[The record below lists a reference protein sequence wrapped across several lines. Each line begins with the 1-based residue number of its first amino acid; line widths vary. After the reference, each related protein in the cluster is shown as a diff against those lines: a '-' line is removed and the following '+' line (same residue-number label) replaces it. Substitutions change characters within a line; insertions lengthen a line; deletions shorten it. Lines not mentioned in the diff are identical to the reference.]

1 MLIRPN
7 IFLRTAP
14 YLIFSVTIFALYVIY
29 NNLSPSS
36 SKEIILGVLSNGI
49 FFFVVFVF
57 FDLVRSVNYQKE
69 SKYLNEYIKNKVGN
83 DVFVALYFQK
93 KILHGYNLET
103 NTLDNIMSIIDYS
116 QTEISGMIR
125 NQRYLGFQIFK
136 NIDEVKSLFEG
147 VLNSNLILKY
157 SSHTETINLLKITN
171 NLSTLEMIFKDE
183 SNFKKSHSKSVE
195 FEAIDGKSMNADN
208 PEGYI
213 LLRKTSKKDMFVVY
227 DSGVFEKRHIDKLVQ
242 EYVLKADVCDNV
254 ANLMYE
260 TLGLMKEWLPE
271 VTRLKRREDRFR
283 IIKEYFSPSTQL
295 EFGDAQLYVAD
306 IVKKKEK

>member
-7 IFLRTAP
+7 IFLRAAP
-14 YLIFSVTIFALYVIY
+14 YLIFSVAVTALYVIY
-29 NNLSPSS
+29 NCLTPGGD
-36 SKEIILGVLSNGI
+36 KEIVLGILSNGV
-49 FFFVVFVF
+49 FFFVVFIF
-57 FDLVRSVNYQKE
+57 FDLVRSINYKKE

-103 NTLDNIMSIIDYS
+103 NTLDNIMGVIDYS
-116 QTEISGMIR
+116 QTEISRMIR

-136 NIDEVKSLFEG
+136 NIDEVKSLFEE

-171 NLSTLEMIFKDE
+171 NLSVLETIFKDE
-183 SNFKKSHSKSVE
+183 SNFKKSHSKSLE
-195 FEAIDGKSMNADN
+195 FEAVDGKIMNADN

-213 LLRKTSKKDMFVVY
+213 LLRRTPKKDIYVVY
-227 DSGVFEKRHIDKLVQ
+227 DSGVFEKRHTDKLIQ
-242 EYVLKADVCDNV
+242 EYVLKSDLCENV
-254 ANLMYE
+254 ASLIYE
-260 TLGLMKEWLPE
+260 TLHLMKEWLPE
-271 VTRLKRREDRFR
+271 VTRLRRREDRFR

-306 IVKKKEK
+306 IVKKKE